1 MCGCQERGRPPAQ
14 LTGDRVVWRDRTLEM
29 IMLDTAVT
37 DTATLLVYD
46 DLEAVREYLVR
57 VFGLTAGPL
66 TREDRGAVVHGEVR
80 AAAR

>member
-1 MCGCQERGRPPAQ
+1 
-14 LTGDRVVWRDRTLEM
+14 
-29 IMLDTAVT
+29 MLDTAVT

-66 TREDRGAVVHGEVR
+66 TRMTAARSCPARPAPAATWYGCTRPPAATGSR
-80 AAAR
+80 AASARLPA